1 MQMNARIVEEEGS
14 RSYNIQDP
22 VERSISDRETPN
34 GPIDLRSSQTPICHQ
49 TGPAPAAARW
59 TDLLYGPT
67 IPLSSSPEQYRE
79 ASIKAPGMWTNI
91 FKIGGLQQISWFQF
105 LPPESELNSLA
116 DKRCKLEGND
126 VATYLVLSSHIQLQ
140 NKGYLS
146 TWTNSFVGPW
156 DPSQGV
162 HNPDEKI
169 KLWLFLP
176 GHHTSV
182 VEAVQVSVSKLRV
195 VASGVW
201 LTPGDSEE
209 IAAALSQALR
219 NCIERSM
226 SVHSYMRYGDV
237 YSKYNPFHSEEIIRR
252 GQPIVEF
259 EFSATEEAIFIHVII
274 SARHIHALSGDDM
287 ENISKRCSDGRL
299 PVIVS
304 PNGMRGRLTGCCPG
318 DLVKQVY
325 LSSGHLK
332 ASSMLGLP
340 SHVSQ
345 GQLRGHNY
353 FAEVTIGCVTSETVE
368 ASQSGLHNARSTSK
382 NYVDESRTDG
392 KIDQKRSE
400 GLFLHE
406 KTLVYPVE
414 SVLVPVL
421 QTSLTR
427 SSLKRLWLQNW
438 LGPSLHG
445 SSFFMHWAPRFD
457 SFDGGTETNGIR
469 SQHSYYSSSN
479 SNSSSL
485 SGSSSESDY
494 RMIVRD
500 GDLDADAD
508 SLTCKQSDISSADH
522 LENDHVKA
530 GSKRPRPGVTAVQ
543 DGYKSEFTSLEVNDS
558 AITGFP
564 TEQIGSHWDL
574 DGDDRGADMDIQALL
589 SEFGDFGDFFVNDD
603 LPFGEPPGT
612 AESHTLI
619 LSGSDLVV
627 GSSPA
632 GVIDVPED
640 VLLPV
645 AGFSSFESFNPPL
658 PVSEECISKSQ
669 EVAANAMPSV
679 AVPNTPVSSSGDF
692 DHLIKAEALMT
703 FAPEYGAVEAP
714 LSDISSSIFR
724 SPYLPKSR
732 NLDCAN
738 SSTNNYKYGA
748 TPPSSPPCADGSD
761 EKSSRPVTSRN
772 YHGRHDLCAGQHP
785 KNYYTHVDGGK
796 VIDVRRSTAT
806 SKVAPVVAFT
816 SMSST
821 IGAKSIHGNVSERSF
836 QQDHVL
842 LSSRTAIA
850 TDIECSL
857 LQSSMCKA
865 RHTLISSSS
874 IASINSCR
882 LTGGSIINTLPGD
895 QSTLTDNVFG
905 IDSVPVGIASDVDG
919 LPDAHATKSLNV
931 WRTVEVPKL
940 SKQSNSPAIEVSLPL
955 AHHSYGEES
964 ILSHGQMQPLK
975 ELLEGLPFLV
985 QQATSFVDFTLDADC
1000 GDGPYGWLALEEQ
1013 RRRGFC
1019 CGPSMVH
1026 AGCGGTLSSCH
1037 FLDIAGVE
1045 LVDPLFADVHAS
1057 SVLSLLYSD
1066 IKSALKSAFG
1076 SMDGLSGH
1084 RRKLEGPLT
1093 VQDWCK
1099 GRSHAGDTGNM
1110 GDGLSAESSVGESR
1124 DTMSLSG
1131 GEPYSPSLSTAVAT
1145 SNLKGSIG
1153 VECGKADDPSQRRSN
1168 QESILE
1174 SEQHFNSRRKSTL
1187 YVLPFPAILVG
1198 YQDDWLK
1205 TSTSSLQLWE
1215 KAPFEPYASPK
1226 HITYSVVC
1234 PDIDP
1239 LTSAATDFFHQL
1251 GTVYEACKLG
1261 SHTPQTLVN
1270 QMDIDSA
1277 KPSTSGFVFLDCPQS
1292 VKMDI
1297 NHASLVGAISDYF
1310 LSLSNSWDLTSYLK
1324 SLSKTLKALKL
1335 DFSMPTNPREGTSG
1349 SFMVVYVI
1357 CPFPEPMAIL
1367 RTVIESSVAVG
1378 SVVIPSDRKSVLH
1391 NQVAKALNCSAGV
1404 DEASISNILVI
1415 SGFSV
1420 PKLVIQIVTVDTIFR
1435 VTSPSLGELAILK
1448 ETAFT
1453 VYNKARRI
1461 SRGSSSEVQ
1470 SSSLSSRSQSSLA
1483 QMTSSIPSMWKD
1495 SVNPRMSGP
1504 SLPREGEIDA
1514 NMRIAAW
1521 ENSWQTRGGVLS
1533 CDISKS
1539 GGSAF
1544 QEESCFMF
1552 EPLFIL
1558 SEPAS
1563 VDQGISP
1570 TAYGGSISESTKP
1583 QSDDNTGSFLHS
1595 GSSASSID
1603 AGNSSLVDGSELN
1616 NYSPGHQKQPSIHC
1630 CYGWTED
1637 WRWLVCIW
1645 TDARGEL
1652 LDTHIFPFGGISSR
1666 QDTKGLQCL
1675 FAQVLQQGCLILQ
1688 ACCSDNIVKPRD
1700 FVIAR
1705 IGSYFELEYL
1715 EWQKAIYSV
1724 GGAEMKSWSLQLRR
1738 SRMDGIS
1745 TGSSGP
1751 SLPQQEMSMIQ
1762 ERAMPSSPS
1771 LLYSPQSKPSGYMKG
1786 SLGQQTAR
1794 KQLVGGQAA
1803 GDGSRGLLH
1812 WVQNISFVTVCVDH
1826 SLHLVHQADSTS
1838 LGGSQVAFSTGQPQ
1852 SHLEGFTTV
1861 KSLGSASAS
1870 YLLIPSPSMRF
1881 LPSTPFQLPT
1891 CLTAESPPLAHL
1903 LHSKGAAIPL
1913 STAFVVSRA
1922 VPSMRKDFRAN
1933 LKDEWPSVLAVGLI
1947 DHYGGTNSS
1956 NSNQEKVVR
1965 GGIKQRSLNTEP
1977 RDFEV
1982 ETHSVLESVAAEL
1995 QALSWMTVSPTYM
2008 ERRTALPFHCDM
2020 VLRLRRLLHF
2030 ADKELSRSPEK
2041 S

>member
-1 MQMNARIVEEEGS
+1 MN
-14 RSYNIQDP
+14 
-22 VERSISDRETPN
+22 
-34 GPIDLRSSQTPICHQ
+34 DLS
-49 TGPAPAAARW
+49 
-59 TDLLYGPT
+59 
-67 IPLSSSPEQYRE
+67 LSSGLYQYFLQLVGPRQNVDFDISQAPVLSIARE
-79 ASIKAPGMWTNI
+79 ALTRAPRMWTNV

-105 LPPESELNSLA
+105 LPSESELNSLA
-116 DKRCKLEGND
+116 DKSLKLEGKD
-126 VATYLVLSSHIQLQ
+126 AGTYLVLSSQIQLQ
-140 NKGYLS
+140 KKGYLS
-146 TWTNSFVGPW
+146 SWTNSFIGPW
-156 DPSQGV
+156 DPSQGI
-162 HNPDEKI
+162 HNPDEQI

-182 VEAVQVSVSKLRV
+182 IETVQTSVSKLRV
-195 VASGVW
+195 VASGIW
-201 LTPGDSEE
+201 LAPGDSEE
-209 IAAALSQALR
+209 IAAALSRALR

-226 SVHSYMRYGDV
+226 SAHSYMRYGDV
-237 YSKYNPFHSEEIIRR
+237 YSKYNPIHGEEILRR

-259 EFSATEEAIFIHVII
+259 EFAATEESIFIHVII
-274 SARHIHALSGDDM
+274 SAKYIRSLSGDDM
-287 ENISKRCSDGRL
+287 ENVSKHCSGGRL
-299 PVIVS
+299 PVIAS

-325 LSSGHLK
+325 FSSGYSK
-332 ASSMLGLP
+332 PSSMLVGLP
-340 SHVSQ
+340 SYASQ

-353 FAEVTIGCVTSETVE
+353 FAEVTIGCAISETVE
-368 ASQSGLHNARSTSK
+368 TSQSGLHNARSISK
-382 NYVDESRTDG
+382 NNVNESCTDGRTD
-392 KIDQKRSE
+392 QKSSE
-400 GLFLHE
+400 GWFMHE

-427 SSLKRLWLQNW
+427 SSLKRFWLQNW

-445 SSFFMHWAPRFD
+445 SSFFMHWAPCFD
-457 SFDGGTETNGIR
+457 SFDEETETNGIR

-494 RMIVRD
+494 RMTVRD

-522 LENDHVKA
+522 VKA
-530 GSKRPRPGVTAVQ
+530 GSKRPRPVTAVQ
-543 DGYKSEFTSLEVNDS
+543 AGYKSDFGSVEINDS
-558 AITGFP
+558 AITGIP
-564 TEQIGSHWDL
+564 TEHLGSHWDW
-574 DGDDRGADMDIQALL
+574 DDDDRGAGMDIQALL
-589 SEFGDFGDFFVNDD
+589 SEFGDFGDFFVNDA

-627 GSSPA
+627 SSSPA

-645 AGFSSFESFNPPL
+645 VGYSSFESFNPAL
-658 PVSEECISKSQ
+658 PVSEECISKIQ
-669 EVAANAMPSV
+669 EVATNAMPST
-679 AVPNTPVSSSGDF
+679 AVPNTTVSSAGDF

-724 SPYLPKSR
+724 SPYLPKSC

-748 TPPSSPPCADGSD
+748 TPPSSLCADGSD
-761 EKSSRPVTSRN
+761 EKSSMPLTLRN
-772 YHGRHDLCAGQHP
+772 YQGRHDLGAGQHS

-796 VIDVRRSTAT
+796 VTDRRSTAT
-806 SKVAPVVAFT
+806 TEAAPVVGL
-816 SMSST
+816 SNMSST
-821 IGAKSIHGNVSERSF
+821 IAVKSIHGSVDARPSLL
-836 QQDHVL
+836 DHVL

-850 TDIECSL
+850 TDIECL
-857 LQSSMCKA
+857 LIQSSMCKA
-865 RHTLISSSS
+865 RHTFISSSS
-874 IASINSCR
+874 TKSINSSR
-882 LTGGSIINTLPGD
+882 LTGGSILHSLPGD
-895 QSTLTDNVFG
+895 QSTLTDNMFG
-905 IDSVPVGIASDVDG
+905 IGSAPDRVASDVDG
-919 LPDAHATKSLNV
+919 LLDRHTTKPVNV

-940 SKQSNSPAIEVSLPL
+940 PKQSNSSGTEVCLPL
-955 AHHSYGEES
+955 AHNSYGEEY
-964 ILSHGQMQPLK
+964 ILSYGQRQPLQ
-975 ELLEGLPFLV
+975 ELLNGLPFLV
-985 QQATSFVDFTLDADC
+985 QQATSFVDFSLDADC

-1013 RRRGFC
+1013 GRRGFC

-1026 AGCGGTLSSCH
+1026 AGCGGTLSSSH
-1037 FLDIAGVE
+1037 FLDMAGVE
-1045 LVDPLFADVHAS
+1045 LVDPLFADVHVT

-1066 IKSALKSAFG
+1066 IKSALKAAFRN
-1076 SMDGLSGH
+1076 MDGLFGH

-1099 GRSHAGDTGNM
+1099 GQNHVGDTVNM
-1110 GDGLSAESSVGESR
+1110 GDGFSAESNVGESR
-1124 DTMSLSG
+1124 DPSSTTTLSG
-1131 GEPYSPSLSTAVAT
+1131 GEPFSPSLSTAVAT
-1145 SNLKGSIG
+1145 SNLK
-1153 VECGKADDPSQRRSN
+1153 DDPSQRRSN
-1168 QESILE
+1168 QESSLE
-1174 SEQHFNSRRKSTL
+1174 CEQQFSSRRRPAL

-1198 YQDDWLK
+1198 FQDDWLK
-1205 TSTSSLQLWE
+1205 TSLSSLQLWE

-1239 LTSAATDFFHQL
+1239 LTFAATDFFHQL
-1251 GTVYEACKLG
+1251 GIVYEACKLG
-1261 SHTPQTLVN
+1261 SHTPQTSGN

-1277 KPSTSGFVFLDCPQS
+1277 KSAASGFVFLDCPQS
-1292 VKMDI
+1292 IKMDSS
-1297 NHASLVGAISDYF
+1297 NASLVGAISNYF

-1335 DFSMPTNPREGTSG
+1335 GSSMPANSKEGTSG
-1349 SFMVVYVI
+1349 SCMVIYVI

-1404 DEASISNILVI
+1404 DEALISNVLVI

-1420 PKLVIQIVTVDTIFR
+1420 PKLVLQIVTVDTILR
-1435 VTSPSLGELAILK
+1435 VTIPSLGELTVLK
-1448 ETAFT
+1448 EMAFT

-1470 SSSLSSRSQSSLA
+1470 SSSLSSRSQSIMA
-1483 QMTSSIPSMWKD
+1483 QMTSSMPSVWKD
-1495 SVNPRMSGP
+1495 SMNHQISGS
-1504 SLPREGEIDA
+1504 SLPRDSEIDA
-1514 NMRIAAW
+1514 NMRTAAW
-1521 ENSWQTRGGVLS
+1521 ENSWQTRAGVLS
-1533 CDISKS
+1533 CYINKS
-1539 GGSAF
+1539 GGSAY

-1563 VDQGISP
+1563 VDQGVSP
-1570 TAYGGSISESTKP
+1570 TAYGGSITESSKH
-1583 QSDDNTGSFLHS
+1583 QSDDNTGSFLHH
-1595 GSSASSID
+1595 GSSAGSID
-1603 AGNSSLVDGSELN
+1603 SGNNPQMDGSEFN

-1652 LDTHIFPFGGISSR
+1652 LDNHIFPFGGISSR

-1675 FAQVLQQGCLILQ
+1675 FAQVLHQGCLILQ
-1688 ACCSDNIVKPRD
+1688 VCCSDNIVKPRD
-1700 FVIAR
+1700 FVITR

-1724 GGAEMKSWSLQLRR
+1724 GRAEMKSWSLQLRR
-1738 SRMDGIS
+1738 SRPDGIS
-1745 TGSSGP
+1745 TGSSGT
-1751 SLPQQEMSMIQ
+1751 SLQQQEMSLIQ
-1762 ERAMPSSPS
+1762 ERALPSSPS
-1771 LLYSPQSKPSGYMKG
+1771 PLYSPHLKPSGYMKG

-1794 KQLVGGQAA
+1794 KQLLGGQVA

-1812 WVQNISFVTVCVDH
+1812 WVQNISFATISVDH
-1826 SLHLVHQADSTS
+1826 SLHLMHQADSTS
-1838 LGGSQVAFSTGQPQ
+1838 LGGSQVGSSTGLPQ
-1852 SHLEGFTTV
+1852 SYLDRRFTPV

-1870 YLLIPSPSMRF
+1870 YLLIPSSSMRF
-1881 LPSTPFQLPT
+1881 LPSTPLQLPT
-1891 CLTAESPPLAHL
+1891 CLTPESPPLAHL
-1903 LHSKGAAIPL
+1903 LHSKGAAVPL
-1913 STAFVVSRA
+1913 STVFVVSRA

-1947 DHYGGTNSS
+1947 DHYRGTNSS
-1956 NSNQEKVVR
+1956 NSNQEKMAR
-1965 GGIKQRSLNTEP
+1965 GVIKQRSMNTDS

-1982 ETHSVLESVAAEL
+1982 ETRAALESVAAEL
-1995 QALSWMTVSPTYM
+1995 QALSWMTVSPAYM

-2030 ADKELSRSPEK
+2030 AEKELSRPPEK